1 MSKFIGIDYG
11 TKRIGLALADEDT
24 RIATPHKVI
33 DNDDEVISRLVD
45 LCQKE
50 SVHAAVLGESKKLS
64 GEDNP
69 VMKQIRSFKREFEEQ
84 ANLPVVYIPE
94 FFTSAQARR
103 QPESQFKVDGSAAA
117 IILQSYLDTE
127 SHADRN

>member
-24 RIATPHKVI
+24 RIATPYQVI
-33 DNDDEVISRLVD
+33 DNNDEVISRLVD
-45 LCQKE
+45 LCKQE
-50 SVHAAVLGESKKLS
+50 SVHAAVLGESKNLS
-64 GEDNP
+64 GDDNP
-69 VMKQIRSFKREFEEQ
+69 VMKQIRSFKRELEEQ
-84 ANLPVVYIPE
+84 ADLPVIYVPE

-103 QPESQFKVDGSAAA
+103 QPESEFKVDGSAAA

-127 SHADRN
+127 SHEDKT